1 MKLLV
6 LYVIMNMSQN
16 SFSQKQVSYTVKPGA
31 QISDVIPR
39 NEIYRY
45 PVFTDGTVAFKDGKT
60 VVGKLNHNML
70 FGSIQF
76 LDPKGDTLAL
86 INENTIKL
94 VSILTDTFYFD
105 RGYYHVTSS
114 NGPVKLLE
122 KKYFKEFVQ
131 KPGSY
136 GLTSSTTSVD
146 NISSILERRSY
157 ELNTSQ
163 ELILV
168 KHAEFAL
175 ATDDGYVIYPDKK
188 KLLKIY
194 SKHKQ
199 TVETYMNK
207 NPVAAN
213 SKDDLL
219 NLMNFLAD
227 LEK

>member
-6 LYVIMNMSQN
+6 LFVIMYVSPDA
-16 SFSQKQVSYTVKPGA
+16 FSQKQVSYNVKAGV
-31 QISDVIPR
+31 QVSDVIPF

-45 PVFTDGTVAFKDGKT
+45 PAFTNGTVVFKDGKT
-60 VVGKLNHNML
+60 IGGKLNHNML

-105 RGYYHVTSS
+105 KGYYHVASS
-114 NGPVKLLE
+114 KGPVKLLE
-122 KKYFKEFVQ
+122 KIYFKEFIQ

-136 GLTSSTTSVD
+136 GLASSTTSVD

-168 KHAEFAL
+168 KHTEFAL
-175 ATDDGYVIYPDKK
+175 AARDGSVIYPDKK

-194 SKHKQ
+194 SKHKPA
-199 TVETYMNK
+199 VDVYMN
-207 NPVAAN
+207 NNSVAAN
-213 SKDDLL
+213 NKDDLQK
-219 NLMNFLAD
+219 LMNFLAD